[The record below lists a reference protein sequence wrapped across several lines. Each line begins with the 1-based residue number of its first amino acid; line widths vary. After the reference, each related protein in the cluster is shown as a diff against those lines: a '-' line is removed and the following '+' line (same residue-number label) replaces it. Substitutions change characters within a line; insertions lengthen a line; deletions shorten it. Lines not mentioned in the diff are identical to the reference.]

1 MITELEQRV
10 MAAIPKECFYESGFD
25 STLWTDCF
33 VDTVG
38 KAEGIDP
45 KQSRALLVTLA
56 KKKYISV
63 SGGKE
68 GTITLL
74 EKGKTWLLEQNL
86 VDKEGTPIKK

>member
-1 MITELEQRV
+1 MITELEQKV
-10 MAAIPKECFYESGFD
+10 MTTIPKECFYESGFD

-74 EKGKTWLLEQNL
+74 EKGKTWLIEQNL

>member
-1 MITELEQRV
+1 MMTELEQRV
-10 MAAIPKECFYESGFD
+10 MTTIPKECFYERGFD
-25 STLWTDCF
+25 SHFWTDCF
-33 VDTVG
+33 VDTVEN
-38 KAEGIDP
+38 AEGIDP

-56 KKKYISV
+56 KKKYITV

-86 VDKEGTPIKK
+86 VDKKGSPIKK

>member
-74 EKGKTWLLEQNL
+74 EKGKTWLIEQNL